1 MLRKQRRIAVFLWC
15 GQVDAA
21 AVVEAEVKDDGG
33 GRARRS
39 VGARKKM
46 TRRGMRGKSERDPS
60 ALFIR

>member
-1 MLRKQRRIAVFLWC
+1 MLTKLRRIAASLWY

-21 AVVEAEVKDDGG
+21 AVVEAEAKDDGG

-39 VGARKKM
+39 GGARKKP
-46 TRRGMRGKSERDPS
+46 TQRGTRGKSEKDPS